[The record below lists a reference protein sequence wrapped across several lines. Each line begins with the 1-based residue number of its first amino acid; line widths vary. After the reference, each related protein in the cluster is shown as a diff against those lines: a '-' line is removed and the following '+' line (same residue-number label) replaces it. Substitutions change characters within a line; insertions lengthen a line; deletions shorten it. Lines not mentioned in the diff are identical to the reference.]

1 MRTALAFPTVLFSFA
16 LLVVIGFWLL
26 ALMGGVSAHGHGGHG
41 AGHGGH
47 GDGGGHGH
55 GYEGQGQGQDHGHGH
70 GSGGEGLLA
79 AAGLDGVPV
88 TVVLSLLT
96 AVAWFVSLAGSAL
109 LDGAGAHGPVR
120 VLLGIAVLAVALAGA
135 WSATWL
141 LVRPLRRLFPE
152 VRPLSRRDFVGSL
165 CVIRTGRVG
174 TDFGQAEVTA
184 PDGSS
189 AVVQVRQTGEDTF
202 ASGSTAL
209 LYEYEPAG
217 EFFWVAPFDPV
228 T

>member
-1 MRTALAFPTVLFSFA
+1 MGEFVRTALAFPTVLFSFA

-26 ALMGGVSAHGHGGHG
+26 ALMGGVSAHGH

-47 GDGGGHGH
+47 GGHGETGSHHDGHGH
-55 GYEGQGQGQDHGHGH
+55 
-70 GSGGEGLLA
+70 GGEGLLA

-120 VLLGIAVLAVALAGA
+120 VLLAIVVLAVALVGS
-135 WSATWL
+135 WSVTWL

-152 VRPLSRRDFVGSL
+152 VRPLSRQDFVGSL

-217 EFFWVAPFDPV
+217 EFFWVAPFDPI

>member
-1 MRTALAFPTVLFSFA
+1 MGEFVRTALAFPTVLFSFA

-26 ALMGGVSAHGHGGHG
+26 ALMGGVSAHGHAGHGGHG
-41 AGHGGH
+41 QGHGGHGHDHGGH
-47 GDGGGHGH
+47 GDGGHHGGHGP
-55 GYEGQGQGQDHGHGH
+55 
-70 GSGGEGLLA
+70 GGEGLLA

-109 LDGAGAHGPVR
+109 SDGTGAHGPVR
-120 VLLGIAVLAVALAGA
+120 VLLGIAVLAAALAGA
-135 WSATWL
+135 WSATWV

-152 VRPLSRRDFVGSL
+152 VRPPSREDFVGSL

-174 TDFGQAEVTA
+174 TDFGQAEVTS

-217 EFFWVAPFDPV
+217 EFFWVAPFDPI

>member
-26 ALMGGVSAHGHGGHG
+26 ALMGGVSAHGH

-47 GDGGGHGH
+47 GEHAGHGGHGGH
-55 GYEGQGQGQDHGHGH
+55 GEIGSHHDGHGH
-70 GSGGEGLLA
+70 GGEGLLA

-96 AVAWFVSLAGSAL
+96 AVAWFVSLAGSEL

-120 VLLGIAVLAVALAGA
+120 VLLAIVVLAVALVGS
-135 WSATWL
+135 WSVTWL

-152 VRPLSRRDFVGSL
+152 VRPPSRQDFVGSL

-217 EFFWVAPFDPV
+217 EFFWVAPFDPI

>member
-55 GYEGQGQGQDHGHGH
+55 SQNSHGP
-70 GSGGEGLLA
+70 GGEGLLT

-109 LDGAGAHGPVR
+109 LDGAGAHSPVR

-217 EFFWVAPFDPV
+217 EFFWVAPFDPI

>member
-26 ALMGGVSAHGHGGHG
+26 ALMGGVSAHGHAGP

-47 GDGGGHGH
+47 GAGDGDGGGHGEAGGH
-55 GYEGQGQGQDHGHGH
+55 HDGHGP
-70 GSGGEGLLA
+70 SGEGLLA

-120 VLLGIAVLAVALAGA
+120 VLLGIVVLAAALAGA
-135 WSATWL
+135 WFATWL

-152 VRPLSRRDFVGSL
+152 VRPPSRQDFVGSL

-202 ASGSTAL
+202 ASGSTGL

-217 EFFWVAPFDPV
+217 EFFWVAPFDPI